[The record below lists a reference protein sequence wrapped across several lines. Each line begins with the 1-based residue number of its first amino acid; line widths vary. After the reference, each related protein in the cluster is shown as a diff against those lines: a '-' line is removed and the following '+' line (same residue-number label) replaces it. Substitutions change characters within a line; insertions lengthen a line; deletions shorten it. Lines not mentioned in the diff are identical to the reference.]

1 MHAMLHIWP
10 IEYYSYSYCASGSG
24 ICMHADL
31 MLLYLLYLWI
41 MISRKKKC
49 WAKLLSI
56 SLPSPFRG
64 NPGLAKY
71 HTVWATFNIYFLLD
85 AFTLTC
91 AIRIVSAYV
100 SITATSWQ
108 ITSTVWLW
116 RELDL
121 CLQNPLVF
129 PEWPSFQYS
138 FMNIQLLLSAKL
150 NAHFM

>member
-1 MHAMLHIWP
+1 
-10 IEYYSYSYCASGSG
+10 
-24 ICMHADL
+24 MHADL

-108 ITSTVWLW
+108 ITSSLIVERTGFMLT
-116 RELDL
+116 ESI
-121 CLQNPLVF
+121 
-129 PEWPSFQYS
+129 SFS
-138 FMNIQLLLSAKL
+138 RMTILSV
-150 NAHFM
+150 